1 MPACPGSSMTAPPAL
16 RWASSRSKNR
26 TPSGRQNHGVLP
38 RGLPLLKR
46 AIAVGRDQIGQ
57 SAGVV
62 YVNSMVAAEAL
73 DHDRE
78 GRPLPFW
85 QGCANSGGQCWQSS
99 RSSSSPPLR
108 SPPMPL
114 AVALPQTFRQAPLGV
129 HGVKYRTP
137 SRRNML
143 VVPPSAT
150 LERRRA
156 DHGLSPAACLFRNHV
171 IAASSNQIG
180 RRGLGIPEPR
190 GRRRYVRP

>member
-1 MPACPGSSMTAPPAL
+1 MVSCPAACLCSSARLPWAATKSASPPAL
-16 RWASSRSKNR
+16 YTSIAWSQPRRSIMIAKAVR
-26 TPSGRQNHGVLP
+26 CLSGRDLREFG
-38 RGLPLLKR
+38 R
-46 AIAVGRDQIGQ
+46 AR
-57 SAGVV
+57 
-62 YVNSMVAAEAL
+62 L
-73 DHDRE
+73 
-78 GRPLPFW
+78 
-85 QGCANSGGQCWQSS
+85 QCWQSS

-108 SPPMPL
+108 SPPIPL
-114 AVALPQTFRQAPLGV
+114 AVALPQTFPQAPLGV